1 MLYRKIGKTNV
12 NSSVL
17 GFGAM
22 RLPMVGAQGGLA
34 GFDPNIPI
42 DEVHATKMI
51 EHAVEQGVTYFDTA
65 YAYHG
70 GKSEVFLGKALRRH
84 RSKIMIAT
92 KLPSWNVEKPED
104 MERLFNE
111 QLERLGTDY
120 LDFYLIHGLD
130 TNNWAKMKAMGSL
143 EFLDKLRTSGKIR
156 FAGFSF
162 HDEIKVFKNI
172 IDAFDWSMCLLQF
185 NFYDRDYQA
194 GREGLAYAAARGV
207 GIVVMEP
214 LRGGK
219 LVHRIPTEVQELW
232 DSASIKRTPVEWA
245 MRYVWDFP
253 EVSTVL
259 TGSSTLD
266 QLKDHTRIADQGI
279 AKSLTAEEHALIDR
293 VRETYRTMLKVDCT
307 ACAYCMPCPNG
318 VNIPQNFNLYND
330 SFLFVGGELNSFFYN
345 RFLTPEQRASGCYDC
360 LICVE
365 KCPQKIDIPKVLKIV
380 HEHFKDK

>member
-1 MLYRKIGKTNV
+1 MLYRKLGKTNV
-12 NSSVL
+12 KSSVL

-22 RLPMVGAQGGLA
+22 RLPMIGAQSGLA

-42 DEVHATKMI
+42 DEVHATKMV

-65 YAYHG
+65 YGYHG

-84 RSKIMIAT
+84 RSNVTIAT
-92 KLPSWNVEKPED
+92 KLPVWNVEKPED
-104 MERLFNE
+104 MEKLLNE

-130 TNNWAKMKAMGSL
+130 TNQWAKMKSMGCL
-143 EFLDKLRTSGKIR
+143 EFMDKLRKSGKIR
-156 FAGFSF
+156 YAGFSF

-185 NFYDRDYQA
+185 NYYDRDYQA

-219 LVHRIPTEVQELW
+219 LVDKIPTEVQSLW
-232 DSASIKRTPVEWA
+232 DTAPVKRTPVEWA

-259 TGSSTLD
+259 TGSSTLE
-266 QLKDHTRIADQGI
+266 QLQDHTRIADQAI
-279 AKSLTAEEHALIDR
+279 AKSLTEEDHALIDK
-293 VRETYRTMLKVDCT
+293 VRQTYRTMLKVDCT
-307 ACAYCMPCPNG
+307 ACAYCMPCPSG
-318 VNIPQNFNLYND
+318 VNIPSNFNLYND
-330 SFLFVGGELNSFFYN
+330 SFLFKGGEFNGFFYN
-345 RFLTPEQRASGCYDC
+345 RFFTPEQRASGCTEC
-360 LICVE
+360 MECIE
-365 KCPQKIDIPKVLKIV
+365 KCPQKIDIPKALKIV
-380 HEHFKDK
+380 HEQFREK